1 MRTALIVAG
10 GKGER
15 LGRDGGKQLTCIAG
29 EPVLSHTLRVFEECA
44 LVEAVVVVTDPE
56 RVAEYRAVAVD
67 PVGSTK
73 VVAVVPGGASR
84 ADSVRSGLS
93 AVPGATSVII
103 VHDGARPLVTPA
115 TIAGAIEM
123 LEQDEECA
131 GVVVGHPSYDTLKQV
146 DALGVVVGT
155 PDRAA
160 IWPAQTPQV
169 FRAQALQDAY
179 EQAAHTGWAGTD
191 DASFVE
197 HSGGKVRMFA
207 GPQDNVKITV
217 PEDLPMAEALLNAR
231 KGQAGMDGLRIGTG
245 YDVHVLAEGRPLV
258 LGGVTIPHER
268 GLTGHSDADVLVHAL
283 MDAIAGALREGDI
296 GRLFPDTDPRY
307 AGASSVG
314 LLREVAAL
322 MRDSGFRLVDADT
335 VLVLE
340 QPRIAPYREAM
351 RTEIARALDV
361 DVARV
366 GVKATTTEGLG
377 FAGRKEGVAA
387 HAVVLLE
394 RRTL

>member
-1 MRTALIVAG
+1 V
-10 GKGER
+10 
-15 LGRDGGKQLTCIAG
+15 
-29 EPVLSHTLRVFEECA
+29 
-44 LVEAVVVVTDPE
+44 
-56 RVAEYRAVAVD
+56 
-67 PVGSTK
+67 
-73 VVAVVPGGASR
+73 
-84 ADSVRSGLS
+84 
-93 AVPGATSVII
+93 
-103 VHDGARPLVTPA
+103 
-115 TIAGAIEM
+115 
-123 LEQDEECA
+123 

-146 DALGVVVGT
+146 DGLGVVVAT
-155 PDRAA
+155 PDRAT
-160 IWPAQTPQV
+160 IWSAQTPQV
-169 FRAQALQDAY
+169 FRAQALRDAY
-179 EQAAHTGWAGTD
+179 EQAARAGWTGTD

-197 HSGGKVRMFA
+197 HSRGKVRVFA
-207 GPQDNVKITV
+207 GPRDNVKITV
-217 PEDLPMAEALLNAR
+217 PEDLPVVEALLRAR
-231 KGQAGMDGLRIGTG
+231 KGQAGMDGLRIGAG
-245 YDVHVLAEGRPLV
+245 YDVHALAEGRPLV

-283 MDAIAGALREGDI
+283 MDAIVGALREGDI

-322 MRDSGFRLVDADT
+322 MRDRGFRLVDADT

-394 RRTL
+394 RRRP